1 MSKKETIKRY
11 IIFTIGM
18 FFTAFGVA
26 ISKHSNL
33 GVSTISSFPSVV
45 SYKFDFISFGVWSII
60 WNLILV
66 ALQMVILR
74 KNFHPIQF
82 WQIPVSFIFGYFI
95 DLGAWMIS
103 PISSNTYITQIILVI
118 AGMIVLAF
126 GVSLTFIADVV
137 MNPGEGIVKAVADAY
152 HMNLG
157 TAKTLVDIICVAS
170 SIVLSLVFFDMK
182 LLGVREGT
190 LIAAFFTGFV
200 VRFFDNIL
208 LKPLNKYFKKEN

>member
-45 SYKFDFISFGVWSII
+45 SYKFDFISFGVWSMI

-95 DLGAWMIS
+95 DLGARMIS

>member
-45 SYKFDFISFGVWSII
+45 SYKFDFISFGVWSMI